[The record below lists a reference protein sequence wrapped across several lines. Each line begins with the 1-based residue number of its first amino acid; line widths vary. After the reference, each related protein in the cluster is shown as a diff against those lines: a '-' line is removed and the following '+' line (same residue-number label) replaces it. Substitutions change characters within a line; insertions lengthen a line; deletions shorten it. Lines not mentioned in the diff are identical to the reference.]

1 MKLNG
6 KNKKAT
12 DTEEIKD
19 NVEET
24 DESGTATGERKA
36 EQLDNPLLDTIE
48 KLSKEN
54 DDLKSKVNDY
64 MSSWQRERA
73 DFDNFKKRSAAE
85 RQELYKIVA
94 EETIAKFLD
103 VVDNLE
109 RALEMGRKSDNMES
123 LITGVEMVH
132 KQMLDVMGSFG
143 VTKIEAVGKEFDP
156 NFHEAVQTEAKED
169 VPDGTIIEEYRK
181 GYMGSARAIRP
192 SMVKVSKKD

>member
-1 MKLNG
+1 MNG

-73 DFDNFKKRSAAE
+73 S
-85 RQELYKIVA
+85 
-94 EETIAKFLD
+94 T
-103 VVDNLE
+103 
-109 RALEMGRKSDNMES
+109 M
-123 LITGVEMVH
+123 TMVR
-132 KQMLDVMGSFG
+132 M
-143 VTKIEAVGKEFDP
+143 A
-156 NFHEAVQTEAKED
+156 
-169 VPDGTIIEEYRK
+169 
-181 GYMGSARAIRP
+181 
-192 SMVKVSKKD
+192 

>member
-1 MKLNG
+1 MNLNG
-6 KNKKAT
+6 KNKKVA
-12 DTEEIKD
+12 DTEEIND

-24 DESGTATGERKA
+24 DEKGAATREEKA
-36 EQLDNPLLDTIE
+36 ERVDNPLLETIE
-48 KLSKEN
+48 KLTKEN
-54 DDLKSKVNDY
+54 DDLKAKVNDY

-94 EETIAKFLD
+94 EETIYKFLD

-109 RALEMGRKSDNMES
+109 RALEMGKKSDNMES
-123 LITGVEMVH
+123 LISGVEMVH

-143 VTKIEAVGKEFDP
+143 VTKIEAVGEKFDP
-156 NFHEAVQTEAKED
+156 NFHEAVQTESKED
-169 VPDGTIIEEYRK
+169 VPEGTIIEEYRK
-181 GYMGSARAIRP
+181 GYMGSSRAIRP

>member
-123 LITGVEMVH
+123 LISGVEMVH
-132 KQMLDVMGSFG
+132 KQMLDVMG
-143 VTKIEAVGKEFDP
+143 
-156 NFHEAVQTEAKED
+156 
-169 VPDGTIIEEYRK
+169 
-181 GYMGSARAIRP
+181 
-192 SMVKVSKKD
+192 

>member
-6 KNKKAT
+6 KNKKVA
-12 DTEEIKD
+12 DTEEIND

-24 DESGTATGERKA
+24 DEKGAATREEKA
-36 EQLDNPLLDTIE
+36 ERVDNPLLETIE
-48 KLSKEN
+48 KLTKEN
-54 DDLKSKVNDY
+54 DDLKAKVNDY

-94 EETIAKFLD
+94 EETIYKFLD

-109 RALEMGRKSDNMES
+109 RALEMGKKSDNMES
-123 LITGVEMVH
+123 LISGVEMVH

-143 VTKIEAVGKEFDP
+143 VTKIEAVGEKFDP
-156 NFHEAVQTEAKED
+156 NFHEAVQTESKED
-169 VPDGTIIEEYRK
+169 VPEGTIIEEYRK
-181 GYMGSARAIRP
+181 GYMGSSRAIRP